1 MCDCSDLIGR
11 PYHLGADGT
20 DTQIDCIH
28 LVYTVLERL
37 GIPTPAF
44 DPTWY
49 DSDLKTILKAIK
61 NWGSRVA
68 QPEYD
73 GDVVL
78 LRQKGW
84 GFAVVWQKG
93 ILYINGELQR
103 VAWSPLCGLQYY
115 RCFRMKSS

>member
-20 DTQIDCIH
+20 GTEIDCIH

-37 GIPTPAF
+37 GIQTPEFNPA
-44 DPTWY
+44 WY
-49 DSDLKTILKAIK
+49 DSDLKTIIRAIK
-61 NWGSRVA
+61 DWGNRVA

-78 LRQKGW
+78 LRQAGW
-84 GFAVVWQKG
+84 GFAVVWQGG
-93 ILYINGELQR
+93 ILYINGELQK
-103 VAWSPLCGLQYY
+103 VAWSPLCALQYY

>member
-20 DTQIDCIH
+20 GTEIDCIH

-44 DPTWY
+44 NSDWY
-49 DSDLKTILKAIK
+49 NSDLKTIIRAIRD
-61 NWGSRVA
+61 WGNRVA

-73 GDVVL
+73 GDVVML
-78 LRQKGW
+78 AHDHWAFG
-84 GFAVVWQKG
+84 VTWQSG
-93 ILYINGELQR
+93 ILYVNRDLQK
-103 VAWSPLCGLQYY
+103 VAWCPLSAASKCRCY
-115 RCFRMKSS
+115 RSRKI